1 MNAYSN
7 IVRIGVEKSAN
18 REKNVVQ
25 KRDILLPKIKCEK
38 DKTNVIWALS
48 PSNSSKSALNLFIKE
63 VSAK

>member
-38 DKTNVIWALS
+38 DKTNVI
-48 PSNSSKSALNLFIKE
+48 
-63 VSAK
+63 